1 MEIDERKES
10 DISGFGRPGLV
21 TGVLIAAMLTASL
34 IAFFY
39 LAWRVAGFP
48 FVPFDVFGWMTRIL
62 PGQVLAA
69 GIGAMVTVIRALNS
83 SGFETV
89 RGVPRKTPK
98 GPHSV
103 RKPRIRSGHRP
114 GENVRADLDGYP
126 ISSTLARLI
135 GNG

>member
-1 MEIDERKES
+1 MKTKES
-10 DISGFGRPGLV
+10 DISGFGRPQLV

-34 IAFFY
+34 ITFFY

-83 SGFETV
+83 SGL
-89 RGVPRKTPK
+89 RNCWGV
-98 GPHSV
+98 
-103 RKPRIRSGHRP
+103 
-114 GENVRADLDGYP
+114 
-126 ISSTLARLI
+126 
-135 GNG
+135 